1 MGRFGDDKNANN
13 PNPSEMSG
21 LIIEI
26 NGSGEILKSNKII
39 STNGIFLNTVGA
51 FEKDEEVYISATQ
64 SYSEIGNSLI
74 LFSLDSSNNIIKS
87 SNTNLNLRHPDVF
100 NSVPNLWWVLIIFKI
115 IVYHIIH

>member
-21 LIIEI
+21 IIIEI

-51 FEKDEEVYISATQ
+51 FEKMKRYIFLPHNHILKL
-64 SYSEIGNSLI
+64 EI
-74 LFSLDSSNNIIKS
+74 
-87 SNTNLNLRHPDVF
+87 H
-100 NSVPNLWWVLIIFKI
+100 
-115 IVYHIIH
+115 